1 MKTSKLSVRLLW
13 FITPLVILPLLF
25 LGGFTLTNVTSS
37 TQKQAK
43 LIVSRFVEQQ
53 QQKMFN
59 YIEVYQS
66 TSKLLSTSPVLSDY
80 LAIDSRQEQQKTQQ
94 LGALMDVFASYSE
107 AYPDIISINLL
118 TPDGSS
124 DAFYSSVLGQAPSR
138 YPFY

>member
-80 LAIDSRQEQQKTQQ
+80 MAIDSRQKQQKTQIV
-94 LGALMDVFASYSE
+94 DWDKHE
-107 AYPDIISINLL
+107 D
-118 TPDGSS
+118 
-124 DAFYSSVLGQAPSR
+124 
-138 YPFY
+138 